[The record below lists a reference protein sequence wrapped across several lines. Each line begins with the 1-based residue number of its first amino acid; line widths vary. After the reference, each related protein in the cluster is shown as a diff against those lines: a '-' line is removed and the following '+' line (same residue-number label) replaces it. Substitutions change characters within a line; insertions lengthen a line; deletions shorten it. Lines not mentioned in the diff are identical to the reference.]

1 LARKSCSL
9 IEDDKNLFEETEE
22 KPLIRSQSL
31 RVAPPKRDFEILELK
46 ELNKLQ
52 SSVAELSLQLE
63 KLDKRI

>member
-1 LARKSCSL
+1 M
-9 IEDDKNLFEETEE
+9 FEETDE
-22 KPLIRSQSL
+22 KSLIRSQSL
-31 RVAPPKRDFEILELK
+31 RVAPPKRDFEISELK

>member
-22 KPLIRSQSL
+22 KPFIRSQSL
-31 RVAPPKRDFEILELK
+31 RVAPPKRDFKISELK
-46 ELNKLQ
+46 ELHKLQ